1 LRKAKNGE
9 KTSKLTKRKKHSKY
23 KLGGLLLLLAFSFY
37 IACNPDKK
45 QDKKNNKERETRHA
59 ESHSVSDTLV
69 EFTGKVTGIKD
80 GDTFEVLRD
89 GKPEKIRLV
98 DIDSPESAQPF
109 GKAAKKYASDLCFG
123 KTVRVLPKK
132 RRDRYGRILA
142 TIFVDDTLDVN
153 AQMIAGGYAWRYKYS
168 KKKTYGVLED
178 EARDERVGLW
188 TDDNAIDPWQWR
200 KDKKLKS
207 KHKADYQQ

>member
-1 LRKAKNGE
+1 M
-9 KTSKLTKRKKHSKY
+9 
-23 KLGGLLLLLAFSFY
+23 LAFSFY

-45 QDKKNNKERETRHA
+45 DNRKDSPKQKTEQSELSNTN
-59 ESHSVSDTLV
+59 DTLV
-69 EFTGKVTGIKD
+69 EFNGKVTGIKD

-89 GKPEKIRLV
+89 GIPEKIRLV

-132 RRDRYGRILA
+132 KRDRYGRILA
-142 TIFVDDTLDVN
+142 TIFVDDTIDVN

-168 KKKTYGVLED
+168 KKKKYGALENRAQ
-178 EARDERVGLW
+178 EQRVGLW
-188 TDDNAIDPWQWR
+188 ADDNPIDPWQWR
-200 KDKKLKS
+200 KDKKS
-207 KHKADYQQ
+207 QHKNKTEFQR

>member
-1 LRKAKNGE
+1 MTR
-9 KTSKLTKRKKHSKY
+9 RKKTNQKY

-37 IACNPDKK
+37 VACNPDKTK
-45 QDKKNNKERETRHA
+45 DKKDITKDKTEQNQRDTVN
-59 ESHSVSDTLV
+59 DTLV

-89 GKPEKIRLV
+89 GEPEKIRLV

-142 TIFVDDTLDVN
+142 TIFVDDTVDVN
-153 AQMIAGGYAWRYKYS
+153 AQMITGGYAWRYKYS
-168 KKKTYGVLED
+168 KKKTYGALEKQ
-178 EARDERVGLW
+178 AREQNTGLW
-188 TDDNAIDPWQWR
+188 ADDNAVDPWQWR
-200 KDKKLKS
+200 KDKKLRNKN
-207 KHKADYQQ
+207 KTLFQQ

>member
-1 LRKAKNGE
+1 M
-9 KTSKLTKRKKHSKY
+9 TKRNKQPKY
-23 KLGGLLLLLAFSFY
+23 TIGSLLFLLAFVFY

-45 QDKKNNKERETRHA
+45 DGQKENLDA
-59 ESHSVSDTLV
+59 EPEQSEPYTVSDTLV

-123 KTVRVLPKK
+123 KTVRVMPKK
-132 RRDRYGRILA
+132 KRDRYGRILG
-142 TIFVDDTLDVN
+142 TIFVDDTINVN
-153 AQMIAGGYAWRYKYS
+153 AQMIAGGYAWCYKYS
-168 KKKTYGVLED
+168 KKKAYGAFESQ
-178 EARDERVGLW
+178 AREQRVGLW
-188 TDDNAIDPWQWR
+188 ADDNPIDPWQWR
-200 KDKKLKS
+200 KDKKLKN
-207 KHKADYQQ
+207 KRKAEFQQ